1 MENPIKVDDLGGTT
15 IFGNI
20 HMGIIISQYQD
31 PLYSM
36 ELRWVFFLGRKSSSP
51 FWVQPAFGR
60 SFPHLG
66 WIHLSDERA
75 VEIFESELFSG
86 QVGKGTGKNK
96 AFHSQFLFKGNLG
109 YLEPKK
115 KRSLWK
121 VGIFF
126 WGGERCFTNGPHPKM
141 YKNAC
146 WDHGSSDESRENPP
160 RLDAQG
166 SDFRIKVPWV
176 FTNEKVTW
184 ANTNQSSIYYLFQGC
199 FLLLYL
205 CSLITHS
212 VFVFDADFKS
222 SNVASD
228 FFLNICL
235 KQFSQKIVG
244 FFGWKC
250 DRKMAMNFSI
260 RRFMSTMR
268 WRRCWRRLSLAFL
281 SAICSY
287 ILDLFKVMFYFA
299 PWVSSPC
306 FTTIWD
312 NIFLELFPRIGHK
325 NRRYSFLP
333 LFRG

>member
-1 MENPIKVDDLGGTT
+1 MNSSKWWKGCWDFRVWIVLRPGGKRHRNEQSLPLPIFCLKEISVTSNQKKNP
-15 IFGNI
+15 
-20 HMGIIISQYQD
+20 Q
-31 PLYSM
+31 PLQS
-36 ELRWVFFLGRKSSSP
+36 RNFL
-51 FWVQPAFGR
+51 
-60 SFPHLG
+60 
-66 WIHLSDERA
+66 
-75 VEIFESELFSG
+75 
-86 QVGKGTGKNK
+86 
-96 AFHSQFLFKGNLG
+96 
-109 YLEPKK
+109 
-115 KRSLWK
+115 
-121 VGIFF
+121 
-126 WGGERCFTNGPHPKM
+126 GGERCFTNGPHPKM

-146 WDHGSSDESRENPP
+146 WDHGSSDESWENPP

-199 FLLLYL
+199 FPLLYL

-244 FFGWKC
+244 FFWWKC

-287 ILDLFKVMFYFA
+287 ILDLSCWWCFILYHGFHHHH
-299 PWVSSPC
+299 SPP
-306 FTTIWD
+306 FGND
-312 NIFLELFPRIGHK
+312 IFLELLSK
-325 NRRYSFLP
+325 NRTYKSKVFIPTILQ
-333 LFRG
+333 L